1 MKKITSKKLLKYGTL
16 SAAALGCSI
25 SNAQII
31 YTDIDDIDVF
41 LDGPL
46 VGLDIDGDSVQDLT
60 AYGAT
65 SITAVFAAS
74 SSGDEVIPNMNTI
87 AGLYFDG
94 YNYASN
100 FEEGETIDADTNFIE
115 PGQRAELNSNG
126 CAYYNSQFCDGVIDG
141 YIGFALQINNATHY
155 GWMRVD
161 VTELGDGFIIKD
173 FAYEATPDTAITVGE
188 VLSLEDNT
196 IEGLT
201 SLVANNALTIN
212 GRNSLENVT
221 IHNLNGQVVVSQKL
235 TNTTETIDLSAL
247 STGMY
252 IATVQTEGKVKSIKF
267 VK

>member
-1 MKKITSKKLLKYGTL
+1 MKKTTSQKLLKYGTL

-25 SNAQII
+25 GQAQIV

-41 LDGPL
+41 ENGPL
-46 VGLDIDGDSVQDLT
+46 VELDIDGDSVQDLT
-60 AYGAT
+60 ALGV
-65 SITAVFAAS
+65 SSMTAIVAAS
-74 SSGDEVIPNMNTI
+74 IEDGEAIPNMNTI

-100 FEEGETIDADTNFIE
+100 FEEGDVINADTNFIV

-141 YIGFALQINNATHY
+141 YIGFAFQINNETHY

-161 VTELGDGFIIKD
+161 VAELGDGFIIKD
-173 FAYEATPDTAITVGE
+173 FAYDATPEKEIEVGA
-188 VLSLEDNT
+188 VLSLEDNLL
-196 IEGLT
+196 EGLT
-201 SLVANNALTIN
+201 SYVANNVLTIN
-212 GRNSLENVT
+212 ATNPLENVT
-221 IHNLNGQVVVSQKL
+221 IHTINGQVVVSQKL
-235 TNTTETIDLSAL
+235 ANTTETIDLGAL

-252 IATVQTEGKVKSIKF
+252 IATVETEGKVKAIKF